1 VERLPLSANKSNLLR
16 LEEEL
21 AFARD
26 GRELLDEKKQALM
39 THIDS
44 LSAKAERV
52 RSHMSQDLEAA
63 YGHLQEAV
71 VTHGRPA
78 CERAALAARAGEE
91 VAVREKSFMGVAL
104 PLVRINL
111 PKLLPAYGFLGTG
124 ASMDAVAKSIG
135 HSLEAV
141 AELAEIEVGLFRLV
155 AEIKRT
161 IKRINALE
169 NIYIPLYEATIKHI
183 EASLQEKEREFLFQ
197 LKRQKAKRGVTSQSV
212 EAKSTGFPPARE

>member
-1 VERLPLSANKSNLLR
+1 MERLPLSANKSNLLR

-21 AFARD
+21 TFARD
-26 GRELLDEKKQALM
+26 GLELLDEKKQALM

-52 RSHMSQDLEAA
+52 RSHMSQDLETA

-78 CERAALAARAGEE
+78 CERSALAARAGEE
-91 VAVREKSFMGVAL
+91 VAVREKSFMGVVL

-111 PKLLPAYGFLGTG
+111 PKLLPAYGFLDTG
-124 ASMDAVAKSIG
+124 ASMDAVAKSIR
-135 HSLEAV
+135 HSLEAI

-212 EAKSTGFPPARE
+212 EAKST

>member
-21 AFARD
+21 TFARD

-52 RSHMSQDLEAA
+52 RTHMSQGLETA

-78 CERAALAARAGEE
+78 CERAALATRAGEE

-104 PLVRINL
+104 PVVRINL
-111 PKLLPAYGFLGTG
+111 PKLMPAYGFLDTG
-124 ASMDAVAKSIG
+124 ASMDAVAKSIR
-135 HSLEAV
+135 HSLEAI

-169 NIYIPLYEATIKHI
+169 SIYIPLYEATIKHI

-197 LKRQKAKRGVTSQSV
+197 LKRQKAKRGATSQ
-212 EAKSTGFPPARE
+212 

>member
-1 VERLPLSANKSNLLR
+1 MERLPLSANKSNLLR

-52 RSHMSQDLEAA
+52 RTHMSQDLETA

-78 CERAALAARAGEE
+78 CERAALATRAGEE

-104 PLVRINL
+104 PVVRINL
-111 PKLLPAYGFLGTG
+111 PKLLPAYGFLDTG
-124 ASMDAVAKSIG
+124 ASMDAVAKSIRR
-135 HSLEAV
+135 SLEAI

-197 LKRQKAKRGVTSQSV
+197 LKRQKAKRGVTSQ
-212 EAKSTGFPPARE
+212 

>member
-21 AFARD
+21 TFARD
-26 GRELLDEKKQALM
+26 GLELLDEKKQALM

-44 LSAKAERV
+44 LSTKAERV
-52 RSHMSQDLEAA
+52 RTQMNQGLETA

-104 PLVRINL
+104 PMVRINL
-111 PKLLPAYGFLGTG
+111 PKLLPAYGFLDTG
-124 ASMDAVAKSIG
+124 ASMDAAAKSI
-135 HSLEAV
+135 HRSLETI

-183 EASLQEKEREFLFQ
+183 EGSLQEKEREFLFQ
-197 LKRQKAKRGVTSQSV
+197 LKRQKAKRGVTSQ
-212 EAKSTGFPPARE
+212 

>member
-26 GRELLDEKKQALM
+26 GLELLDEKKQALM

-44 LSAKAERV
+44 LSTKAERV
-52 RSHMSQDLEAA
+52 RTHMSQDLETA

-78 CERAALAARAGEE
+78 CERAALATRAGEE

-104 PLVRINL
+104 PVVRINL
-111 PKLLPAYGFLGTG
+111 PNLLPAYGFLDTG
-124 ASMDAVAKSIG
+124 ASMDAVAKSIR
-135 HSLEAV
+135 HSLETI

-183 EASLQEKEREFLFQ
+183 EGSLEEKEREFLFQ
-197 LKRQKAKRGVTSQSV
+197 LKRQKARRGVTSPRV
-212 EAKSTGFPPARE
+212 PK